1 MALPFD
7 DFFRRMTGQPMALP
21 GATMVG
27 GGPVNAPT
35 PNAATVAQPSLEQL
49 QSQDYQRA
57 AMQRMGQLGM
67 LLMAAGQRL
76 TPAQRATILA
86 QAPQYMDGMQRDMMT
101 AAQARLMN
109 AQQQAAQDELGRTEA
124 LRSKLSDPVYLRSI
138 GLTPEQAQALGPA
151 GIQKLLENQAM
162 ANTPDALL
170 DRQVKQ
176 AQLRAAEKSLNN
188 NPYTET
194 ISRNQAEFDA
204 RMMQGQQLGLKGD
217 DLTQF
222 AANGK
227 LPDSTK
233 ANETQS
239 NTQTF
244 LKMMDEAEGN
254 LAKLPA
260 MAGASRWDRAYDAI
274 PVFGHGFTSPEY
286 QQAEQ
291 AQRQFI
297 QAWLRKT
304 SGAAISPAE
313 FEAEGRK
320 FFPQPGDGPEV
331 IAQKAAARKAAREGL
346 LSGTTSAFQ
355 RDYKPPETNDMT
367 EINGVK
373 IRRIN

>member
-1 MALPFD
+1 MALN
-7 DFFRRMTGQPMALP
+7 DFARRILGFPEDLFNSQSSQP
-21 GATMVG
+21 VS
-27 GGPVNAPT
+27 GPQAST
-35 PNAATVAQPSLEQL
+35 AAIANPLL
-49 QSQDYQRA
+49 QQQQQDMQQA
-57 AMQRMGQLGM
+57 GMQRVGQLGM

-124 LRSKLSDPVYLRSI
+124 LRSKLSDPAYLQSI
-138 GLTPEQAQALGPA
+138 GITPEQAQALGPA

-176 AQLRAAEKSLNN
+176 AQLRSAEKSLNA
-188 NPYTET
+188 NPYSDTVA
-194 ISRNQAEFDA
+194 RNQAEFDA
-204 RMMQGQQLGLKGD
+204 RMMQGERLGLKGD
-217 DLTQF
+217 DLTQY
-222 AANGK
+222 ALNGK
-227 LPDSTK
+227 LPDNSK

-254 LAKLPA
+254 LSKLPA
-260 MAGASRWDRAYDAI
+260 MAAASRWDRGLDAI
-274 PVFGHGFTSPEY
+274 PFGHGFTSPEY

-313 FEAEGRK
+313 FEAEGKK

-346 LSGTTSAFQ
+346 LSGTTSVFQ
-355 RDYKPPETNDMT
+355 RDYKPFGTLPA
-367 EINGVK
+367 GVRS
-373 IRRIN
+373 IQEVR